1 MIDIAK
7 HLAKRNKTR
16 SKLSIKY
23 RENFPLGKLLPMC
36 TKTEWLWNSHPNP
49 DDPSWDAYLFV
60 KYEVCIYADM
70 KATARPIETLTRV
83 EYEERESRGEIPGH
97 WSFCEKLDSYSR

>member
-1 MIDIAK
+1 MISLDEME
-7 HLAKRNKTR
+7 RMFSSTR
-16 SKLSIKY
+16 SRMCNKHRKAF
-23 RENFPLGKLLPMC
+23 RTGKLHPMC

-70 KATARPIETLTRV
+70 KATAKPIETLTRV
-83 EYEERESRGEIPGH
+83 EYEERESNGEIPGH
-97 WSFCEKLDSYSR
+97 WSFSKELDKR